1 MRILYIILYFI
12 SFVSADHNMKKCGM
26 FVENQNRD
34 WDDYRPSLTDSY
46 ETHDGY
52 FMIHFDRAGVDAV
65 SSSDSDGDGIPN
77 YVEEVEEAAVHS
89 KNLLLDM
96 GYLSP
101 IDDGNG
107 VYDIYILD
115 MDAGYYGVN
124 WPDEFIQN
132 ASFVVIDNEYESA
145 DYGDIS
151 GLGAMK
157 VTVAHEF
164 FHAVQR
170 SYIDFQPNGDQYD
183 YDRYFMELSSTWFE
197 DIAYPEVNDY
207 VNWADYYI
215 DNPEEKISN
224 YDPAPGSIT
233 DAGYALALF
242 GHYLTNIDEIM
253 MKRIWQGIANA
264 DDPGYKGYIRDCIS
278 DVLSTAHNISFA
290 DAWSDFNARNLF
302 NGEFSNEYN
311 HIYYYEDQKYF
322 DPIDTD
328 VYSQIEYSTWV
339 NPLNLNNISNDGVKI
354 RSSAI
359 DDQSIVTITIE
370 DTYDYDDFSVYYAI
384 VSSNPLNHRIY
395 HMNEFNSFY
404 IILDEDDR
412 FHMLYTAYVSNDID
426 LDMQVEYD
434 ESFSFLP
441 GDVNLDGTRSELDN
455 QILIEYINEI
465 MSVSQYQA
473 DLLDTNNS
481 NSINVADVIKLVNT
495 ILEED

>member
-1 MRILYIILYFI
+1 MRILCIILYFT
-12 SFVSADHNMKKCGM
+12 SFVFAEHNMKKCGM
-26 FVENQNRD
+26 IVENQERD
-34 WDDYRPSLTDSY
+34 GFRWSRIELSDSIQSTDN
-46 ETHDGY
+46 Y
-52 FMIHFDRAGVDAV
+52 FMIHFDRSGVDAV
-65 SSSDSDGDGIPN
+65 SSSDYDGDGIPN
-77 YVEEVEEAAVHS
+77 YVEEVEAAAMHS
-89 KNLLLDM
+89 KNLLIYM
-96 GYLSP
+96 GYELA
-101 IDDGNG
+101 IEDNNAI
-107 VYDIYILD
+107 YDIYINN
-115 MDAGYYGVN
+115 MSEGYYGVN
-124 WPDEFIQN
+124 VPDGSVSG
-132 ASFVVIDNEYESA
+132 ASFILIDNQYESSN
-145 DYGDIS
+145 YGPIT
-151 GLGAMK
+151 GLDAMR

-164 FHAVQR
+164 FHAIQR
-170 SYIDFQPNGDQYD
+170 AYGTSGPDHYI
-183 YDRYFMELSSTWFE
+183 MELSSTWFE
-197 DIAYPEVNDY
+197 DVAYPEINDY
-207 VNWADYYI
+207 VNWADPYLN
-215 DNPEEKISN
+215 NPEAVLSEYGTSEN
-224 YDPAPGSIT
+224 DLDP
-233 DAGYALALF
+233 GYALALF
-242 GHYLTNIDEIM
+242 GHYLTKVYDDVENEQDGIIMRSIWNKIANSSPENGYVREAIDE
-253 MKRIWQGIANA
+253 
-264 DDPGYKGYIRDCIS
+264 
-278 DVLSTAHNISFA
+278 VLSVRHNISFA

-395 HMNEFNSFY
+395 HMNEFSSFN

-441 GDVNLDGTRSELDN
+441 GDVNLDGTRTELDN
-455 QILIEYINEI
+455 AILIEYINEI
-465 MSVSQYQA
+465 MSISKYQT
-473 DLLDTNNS
+473 DLLDINNTNS
-481 NSINVADVIKLVNT
+481 LNVSDVIKLVNI